1 MAPSSPKVVAEGGQ
15 QLLYPESKSTTNEES
30 DTVSARTNT
39 KVQFRGVEIRE
50 YARCLGDSPVAMG
63 GPPLGLDWAY
73 NIVERN
79 SFSSILSR
87 DRTSSESSEVDDIQ
101 DDDSVHSTVI
111 PIEEFERMAID
122 KRRKRILKR
131 MKLEEKA
138 EKQIMSQSSRSLQRQ
153 ASTGFVFFRDGSKLD
168 PKNKNDLTVEQ
179 INQLS
184 ARWLKIQ
191 PVPGKLREKIL
202 LEETNLSKNE
212 IAEATRELAKL
223 RQQRRSTR
231 ALAGTAVDDLQVI
244 LEFCTRRIRRLRKGI
259 TKEREQEI
267 LWERARDYWQNIK
280 TQYQNTGSD
289 AT

>member
-168 PKNKNDLTVEQ
+168 PKKQKRSDRGA
-179 INQLS
+179 NQPTECS
-184 ARWLKIQ
+184 VAQDPARSRKT
-191 PVPGKLREKIL
+191 PGKDFAGGNQSVQKRDCGSHPRTG
-202 LEETNLSKNE
+202 ETSPAAS
-212 IAEATRELAKL
+212 I
-223 RQQRRSTR
+223 
-231 ALAGTAVDDLQVI
+231 
-244 LEFCTRRIRRLRKGI
+244 
-259 TKEREQEI
+259 
-267 LWERARDYWQNIK
+267 
-280 TQYQNTGSD
+280 YQSFSRYGSR
-289 AT
+289 